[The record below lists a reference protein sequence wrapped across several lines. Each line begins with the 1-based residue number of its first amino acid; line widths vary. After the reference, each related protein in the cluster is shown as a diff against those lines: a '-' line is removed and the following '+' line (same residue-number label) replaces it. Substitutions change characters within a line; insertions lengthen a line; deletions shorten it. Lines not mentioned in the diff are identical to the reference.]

1 MATSRAHIRIDRPAD
16 EVWQAVTDP
25 TLIKDWF
32 PGLSD
37 CTSDGSS
44 RHVTTADG
52 IEVDEEIVTNDAA
65 LRRFQYR
72 LLPGAVPVE
81 QHLATVDVIDDGD
94 GTLVVYG
101 VDVQPEAFGPAMQ
114 QTVDGAVAGLKAHV
128 ER

>member
-1 MATSRAHIRIDRPAD
+1 MATARAHIRIDRPAD

-37 CTSDGSS
+37 CTVDGNL
-44 RHVTTADG
+44 RHITTTTG
-52 IEVDEEIVTNDAA
+52 MEVDEEVVTNDSSM
-65 LRRFQYR
+65 RRFQYR
-72 LLPGAVPVE
+72 LLPGSVPVE
-81 QHLATVDVIDDGD
+81 QHLATVDVIEDGVA
-94 GTLVVYG
+94 TLVVYG
-101 VDVQPEAFGPAMQ
+101 VDVQPGAFGGPMQ